1 MQTSTQTLRMGR
13 PEWLMLMVLSVLWGG
28 SFFFAKV
35 ALAEL
40 GPLLLVLLRVA
51 IAAIALGLI
60 ARMLGHRIPSSPQLW
75 KRFFILGAINNLIPF
90 SLLFWGQTHIG
101 SGLASILTAI
111 VPVFTVLVAHAA
123 TSDERITPAKSLG
136 VGFGVLGVTVMIGLD
151 LHSGHDW
158 LWLGAM
164 LACLVAALCYALATV
179 YGRSFRAC
187 GLPPLIIAFG
197 QVSATSVMMLPIA
210 LAVEQPW
217 QLAMPSTATI
227 GAVLGL
233 GLLSTAL
240 AYVLFFR
247 ILDRGGATNLS
258 LVTFLIP
265 ISAIALSTALL
276 GEQLHLSH
284 VLGMLL
290 IFVGLAVLDGRL
302 WRLVFR
308 PAPIKAC
315 AQSC

>member
-1 MQTSTQTLRMGR
+1 MQPNIQTLRMGR
-13 PEWLMLMVLSVLWGG
+13 PEWAMLMILSVLWGG
-28 SFFFAKV
+28 SYFFAKV
-35 ALAEL
+35 ALAEV

-51 IAAIALGLI
+51 IAAVALGVI
-60 ARMLGHRIPSSPQLW
+60 ASMLGHRIPTSPHLW
-75 KRFFILGAINNLIPF
+75 KRFFILGAMNNLIPF
-90 SLLFWGQTHIG
+90 SLLFWGQTQIG
-101 SGLASILTAI
+101 GGLASILTAV
-111 VPVFTVLVAHAA
+111 VPVFTVLVAHVA
-123 TSDERITPAKSLG
+123 TSDERITPAKSVG

-158 LWLGAM
+158 LWLIAM
-164 LACLVAALCYALATV
+164 VACLVASLFYALATV
-179 YGRSFRAC
+179 YGRSFKAF

-210 LAVEQPW
+210 LLVEQPW
-217 QLAMPSTATI
+217 QLAAPSLPTI
-227 GAVLGL
+227 SAVLGL

-240 AYVLFFR
+240 AYVLYFR

-258 LVTFLIP
+258 LVTFLMP
-265 ISAIALSTALL
+265 ISAIALSTLLL
-276 GEQLHLSH
+276 GEQLHTSH

-302 WRLVFR
+302 LRLLTR
-308 PAPIKAC
+308 RTRDKAC